1 MDFFT
6 QVISFLSTIFDLL
19 INVLT
24 ALVTLIVQIP
34 RWVSFTT
41 GLCAFLP
48 SVLLSFAVFSVLIS
62 VILFLVGR
70 N

>member
-41 GLCAFLP
+41 VLFAFLP